1 MRVPSNTNDSVI
13 LDFLSFAHL
22 ALKRKTNQTKRN
34 KTNTKN
40 TTSKKSP
47 NNSKKQNQNQINYH
61 FPQGEKKKP
70 SNLSNIM

>member
-40 TTSKKSP
+40 TTSKKKPQQQQKTKPKP
-47 NNSKKQNQNQINYH
+47 NQLS
-61 FPQGEKKKP
+61 FSSGGKKKTK
-70 SNLSNIM
+70 